1 MVASMIGFGSGES
14 RRTPPSSCFTA
25 RARVNVFSSM
35 LAFWT
40 CSRLGT
46 IHKRRWEFF
55 PICWNPPFPFRSF
68 FYFYPSGNLKA
79 ILTPPSK
86 LSTSFMDGPLHHK
99 RSKRALG
106 WQNHEYQNPLVVNLE
121 KKWLLLGGDLGGSN
135 FIFLLSPFFPFLF
148 SQGEISLKKVSSN
161 MMIRIHYS
169 IVNYTVV
176 VIHFLLFL
184 IQFFHAN

>member
-121 KKWLLLGGDLGGSN
+121 KKMTGSWWWPRRFQLFFSSQSFLSFCIQPGGN
-135 FIFLLSPFFPFLF
+135 K
-148 SQGEISLKKVSSN
+148 LKKSF
-161 MMIRIHYS
+161 IKHDDTYS
-169 IVNYTVV
+169 LQYS
-176 VIHFLLFL
+176 
-184 IQFFHAN
+184 